1 MRRFRDYRGVEVLL
15 SDAVL
20 FDHILTDHPEPVDY
34 VREIEKALS
43 NPVVPAF
50 PDPRRANGLRYYGW
64 VEEFGKYIR
73 VAVKVLDNEAW
84 VSTAFLT
91 DRLA

>member
-34 VREIEKALS
+34 VKEIERALV
-43 NPVVPAF
+43 NPVIPAF
-50 PDPRRANGLRYYGW
+50 PDPRRPNGLRYYGW

-73 VAVKVLDNEAW
+73 VAVKVLDDEAW

-91 DRLA
+91 DKLV

>member
-20 FDHILTDHPEPVDY
+20 FDHLLTDHPEPVDY

-50 PDPRRANGLRYYGW
+50 PYP
-64 VEEFGKYIR
+64 
-73 VAVKVLDNEAW
+73 
-84 VSTAFLT
+84 
-91 DRLA
+91 